1 VLTGPAHLECDGLAV
16 FNDNDGAEVEAMP
29 DGLLTQLPDRSPA
42 AVAVLLGAAVSLFVL
57 VFLPAAVAQ
66 EPDDLGDV
74 DAGGEVFAN
83 HCAACHGVSGE
94 GRGAVPALIGV
105 DDRHTIDEV
114 GTVIRQGR
122 AGMPAFD
129 ATLSDDQIDDVLAY
143 VAQLPDDQAVGPGHG
158 PHMDRWWDDM
168 MWNGAGGVFVVV
180 WMIFGLLLIVLL
192 VVGIVW
198 LVRQVSSDGGGRSD
212 QQQQPPVQGS
222 AREDLDRRYAR
233 GEISRE
239 EYREI
244 RDDLEGRSGG

>member
-1 VLTGPAHLECDGLAV
+1 MLIGPGHIELDGSMSLH
-16 FNDNDGAEVEAMP
+16 DHDGAEVEPMP
-29 DGLLTQLPDRSPA
+29 DALLTPRPGRSPA
-42 AVAVLLGAAVSLFVL
+42 AVAFLLAVL
-57 VFLPAAVAQ
+57 VFVVASVNLTGAVAR
-66 EPDDLGDV
+66 EADDLGEV

-83 HCAACHGVSGE
+83 NCAGCHGASGE

-105 DDRHTIDEV
+105 YDRHTIDEV
-114 GTVIRQGR
+114 ETVIRQGR

-129 ATLSDDQIDDVLAY
+129 ATLSDEQIDDVMAY
-143 VAQLPDDQAVGPGHG
+143 VAQLSDDQGVAPRRG
-158 PHMDRWWDDM
+158 PHMDRGWDDM
-168 MWNGAGGVFVVV
+168 MWNGTGGAFMVV

-198 LVRQVSSDGGGRSD
+198 LVRQVSSSSSDGQQWQSPRS
-212 QQQQPPVQGS
+212 S

-244 RDDLEGRSGG
+244 RDDLEGPSGG